1 MNSRNTL
8 MGVATSLMSVGLI
21 ATAPSAWAADRVFDL
36 DEFTGVAAAQGLDVE
51 VVVGEQFLVTATSE
65 SAEQLGNLKIR
76 VKDEVLMVGREYR
89 SDGFWDWWNHSADV
103 SVMVQMPSVSVL
115 KASSGAELFVEGVD
129 CETLSIDASSG
140 SDIEVVGF
148 CDTATI
154 DASSGS
160 GIDLRRLQLKTA
172 TADASSG
179 ADINLNVTDAFYGD
193 ASSGA
198 DIDVYG
204 QPAVAESDT
213 SSGADID
220 FRGAE

>member
-8 MGVATSLMSVGLI
+8 MGVATSLLSVGLI
-21 ATAPSAWAADRVFDL
+21 GTAPSAWAADRVFDL
-36 DEFTGVAAAQGLDVE
+36 DKFIGVVAAQGLDVE
-51 VVVGEQFLVTATSE
+51 VFVGEQFLVTASSE
-65 SAEQLGNLKIR
+65 STEQLGNLKIR
-76 VKDEVLMVGREYR
+76 VKDDVLMVGREYR
-89 SDGFWDWWNHSADV
+89 SGGFWDWWKHSADV
-103 SVMVQMPSVSVL
+103 SVMVQMPSLSVL

-140 SDIEVVGF
+140 SDIEIFGR
-148 CDTATI
+148 CNTATV
-154 DASSGS
+154 DASSGA
-160 GIDLRRLQLKTA
+160 GVDLRRLELKTA

-179 ADINLNVTDAFYGD
+179 ADINLNVSDAFYGD

-204 QPAVAESDT
+204 QPAVVESDT